1 MKKTLSWFFVFLL
14 IALSL
19 IFTVITVLFSSPST
33 SLKLVNLLVPE
44 LGAQKLD
51 YEIDVSLNPQGS
63 IPYLKPQIEVSSL
76 EFASPEAEFKVSTI
90 LWDVSVS
97 GGGDS
102 ILFKQAIIT
111 LLEPLKDKPKTEP
124 IIDFNL
130 VEFMGQIQAFAE
142 FDLNLQNTQLK
153 KDNEIINFDLALS
166 HKVGQDDLALSSV
179 YRDFPL
185 DVVLKNVWSSK
196 PSKLTSQ
203 LDFDLGQVVQATVKL
218 KNEDSK
224 APIDLTAQLSI
235 SHSKFESLLPKNLLP
250 QGLLQ
255 SVGLKSISGTAQIE
269 IEGKVAANNLDFPQ
283 HELIITA
290 DTSSAVSVLL
300 QSPEKTTGQTD
311 LAEPQFQVK
320 VSKPLIVQ
328 WHNGIKMEQGGL
340 QLNIDAGPLSV
351 VTQLSAG
358 QCSLLHCPIDSSLHI
373 KPFVVDDA
381 AVTSLRGVLDRL
393 APGAQLLADL
403 PKEQL
408 RAQFNGLAYKGQLE
422 WQDNRLQAAGKVD
435 AALSDILFSAG
446 ANRSSLGTA
455 QGEPQ
460 DREFGGLTVADLNLQ
475 LSSFDLKVGT
485 VDGSLEIQLLN
496 AMVLSEVTGFR
507 TAAMPINVDG
517 ALKLNDL
524 SFEMSG
530 GKYTV
535 KGSYQLQNVNWQWQK
550 ISQPSLQSLGDI
562 SIRNGDVEASGI
574 INTDLGVHLLSY
586 SAEHSLNKHS
596 GLLKT
601 DIKLAELGDSPLKQ
615 QFTHW
620 PYDFDLIAGNINLA
634 ANAHWNEEPKL
645 NYSLFVKASL
655 EGLTVHDGN
664 IVGQGISTDFGLG
677 ITDGKLSGVQ
687 EIPFTINKLDI
698 GLPINNIAASV
709 KLESW
714 DSIVLQ
720 QFSADL
726 LQGRVQGGVWHLHGE
741 EGVFSSDSPWLLDIE
756 TLNVE
761 ELLKQA
767 DYTDLEATAI
777 VSGSLPVS
785 LIANQ
790 LQIIDGTLNSAQPG
804 VIKYQGLGESGNQLM
819 GLVSEALSNYHYDSL
834 NSTVT
839 YGKNGDLELGVRL
852 LGVNPDMNNGQRINL
867 NLNISDNIPSLM
879 KSLQASRLI
888 TDTIEQGLN

>member
-19 IFTVITVLFSSPST
+19 IFTVITVLFSSPSA

-51 YEIDVSLNPQGS
+51 YEIDVSLNLQAS
-63 IPYLKPQIEVSSL
+63 NPYLKPQVEVSSF
-76 EFASPEAEFKVSTI
+76 EFVSPAAEFKVGTI

-97 GGGDS
+97 DGGDS

-111 LLEPLKDKPKTEP
+111 LLEPLKDKPETEP
-124 IIDFNL
+124 IIDFNI

-142 FDLNLQNTQLK
+142 FDLNLQDTQLK

-224 APIDLTAQLSI
+224 APIDLTAQLSV

-381 AVTSLRGVLDRL
+381 AVTSLLGVLDHL

-574 INTDLGVHLLSY
+574 INTDLGMHLLSY
-586 SAEHSLNKHS
+586 SAEHSLNKHN

-741 EGVFSSDSPWLLDIE
+741 DGVFSSDSPWLLNIE

-785 LIANQ
+785 LITNQ